1 MDQQRWQQFYQP
13 PASPLAR
20 LGLVLGGIGILA
32 LSFVLGL
39 FVLAIAMGLALVG
52 AVVLAVRRLLLGR
65 AGTVEPEERGPLHV
79 EYRVVHREPERGE
92 PERGERERRD
102 SDQ

>member
-1 MDQQRWQQFYQP
+1 MNHQRWNQFYQP

-20 LGLVLGGIGILA
+20 LGLVLGGIGVLA

-52 AVVLAVRRLLLGR
+52 AVVLAVRRLLGGGGAADSR
-65 AGTVEPEERGPLHV
+65 TDGPLEV
-79 EYRVVHREPERGE
+79 EYRVVHRERG
-92 PERGERERRD
+92 RKDAGD
-102 SDQ
+102 D

>member
-1 MDQQRWQQFYQP
+1 MNHQRWNQFYQP

-52 AVVLAVRRLLLGR
+52 AVVLTVRRLLSGR
-65 AGTVEPEERGPLHV
+65 SPADQKSSGPLEV
-79 EYRVVHREPERGE
+79 EYRVVHRE
-92 PERGERERRD
+92 RRRSD
-102 SDQ
+102 SEAD